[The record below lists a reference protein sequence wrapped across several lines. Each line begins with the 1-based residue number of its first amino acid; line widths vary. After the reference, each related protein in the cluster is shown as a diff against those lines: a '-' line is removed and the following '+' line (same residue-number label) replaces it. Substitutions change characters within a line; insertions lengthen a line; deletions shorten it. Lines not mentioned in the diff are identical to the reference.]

1 MIKIVREFII
11 HLSRN
16 QKTIL
21 LVFTDI
27 LILNSIFI
35 AAHILSA
42 NDFLYKAMETFS
54 PILLE
59 YLRFSLF
66 QILLINAV
74 SLSIISFLNG
84 YRSFFRSSGVMNVV
98 GTERI
103 FGLITFC
110 ILLSVTSFSI
120 SQMISKSIILG
131 LVNLFTVFF
140 QIVLVRS
147 IAYNF
152 LSLKSEE
159 FSSPILIYGAGQAGR
174 ETAASISQNPR
185 YRIVGFIDDDPKLKN
200 FNILG
205 YRVLGNQKKIE
216 KIKKSYPNILI
227 VMAIVK
233 VSAEERRKIISSLE
247 KFEVQVKTIPYNYG
261 ALETKLSIEDVS
273 VSDLID
279 RKIKIPDINLLND
292 SFHNKNIL
300 ITGAGGSIGSEISKQ
315 IANLEP
321 TNLFFVDSSEFNLFK
336 LKESFQSY
344 KNLDS
349 MNFILKD
356 VRDVSEM
363 DKLLSKN
370 NIECVYHAS
379 AYKHVPLLQSKENFS
394 SAIENNFFATYDL
407 CSLAS
412 KHNVKSF
419 VLISSDKAVNPANL
433 MGATKRLA
441 ELSLQAFQDDNNNNT
456 IFSMVRFGNVLNSS
470 GSVVPLFWEQISN
483 GGPVTVT
490 HEDVNRFFMTIKEAA
505 SLVLQ
510 SGAMAKGGEVFL
522 LDMGD
527 PIKIKEFAERMI
539 RLSGNSVAY
548 NGEENG
554 IKIVF
559 SGLRPG
565 EKLYEELLLSDNPL
579 PTDHEDIK
587 KAVEEKF
594 PIEDIDNLKN
604 TLKKLLKDD
613 NLSSAKKLISEF
625 VKGF

>member
-35 AAHILSA
+35 AAHIFSA